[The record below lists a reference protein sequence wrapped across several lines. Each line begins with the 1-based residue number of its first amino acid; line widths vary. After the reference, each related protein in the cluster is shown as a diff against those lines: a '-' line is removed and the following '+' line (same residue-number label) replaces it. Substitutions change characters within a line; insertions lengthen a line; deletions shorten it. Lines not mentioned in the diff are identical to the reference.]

1 MKYVSG
7 AWFVMLIF
15 CNFQIISLWRATYND
30 YDWFYQLFDFLISKY
45 TGARNVCFK
54 ELEQWE
60 SFPWSVISWLNHNGE
75 TCRRTEGPSLL
86 WAAFITAPSQ
96 CSRYSPV
103 FFASLPSLV
112 FIILF
117 LGQWSF
123 SSLLAVPVVLPRS
136 LPVLLYF

>member
-7 AWFVMLIF
+7 AWFVMLIY

-45 TGARNVCFK
+45 TGAWNVCFK
-54 ELEQWE
+54 ELEQWA
-60 SFPWSVISWLNHNGE
+60 SFPWSVISWLTH
-75 TCRRTEGPSLL
+75 TVRRADGLKDPACPGLPSHCALSI
-86 WAAFITAPSQ
+86 A
-96 CSRYSPV
+96 PV

-123 SSLLAVPVVLPRS
+123 SSLVAVPVVLPRS
-136 LPVLLYF
+136 LPVLVYF